1 MLVYDSSGDKEGEG
15 LAAGSGSEDDL
26 TFYNAASSTGGS
38 AASCYTTVAA
48 DSSEEEAENGPTTS
62 PAGYTDDLS
71 PTARQ
76 LARVMEICGT
86 CATDKLGADPD
97 NGGSLLMR
105 MAPQGPAKVSE
116 GRHIHPSPYRYC
128 WLPSSTR
135 QAGLMCV
142 YVCLSVP
149 MRLTGRAA
157 GGPTALTV
165 TRSAWGG
172 VGGKEGRRTFSI
184 NHDAYIAHTYM
195 KERERESSGL

>member
-1 MLVYDSSGDKEGEG
+1 M
-15 LAAGSGSEDDL
+15 
-26 TFYNAASSTGGS
+26 
-38 AASCYTTVAA
+38 AA

-116 GRHIHPSPYRYC
+116 GPAHPPVTIAVL
-128 WLPSSTR
+128 LPAFFNETSR
-135 QAGLMCV
+135 ANVCV
-142 YVCLSVP
+142 RLSVCANALDRARCWGP
-149 MRLTGRAA
+149 HSTNSHAKCVGR
-157 GGPTALTV
+157 GG
-165 TRSAWGG
+165 REGG
-172 VGGKEGRRTFSI
+172 E
-184 NHDAYIAHTYM
+184 TYLFDQ
-195 KERERESSGL
+195 S